1 MPLTL
6 SEFMASREPWL
17 DVLVI
22 DGPQGGNR
30 YAVVISI
37 DGFYSDRAEAE
48 ALADDYKNDLREAGV
63 QLGSKLRWET

>member
-6 SEFMASREPWL
+6 TEFMASREPWL

-22 DGPQGGNR
+22 DGPQGG
-30 YAVVISI
+30 YAVVVSI

-48 ALADDYKNDLREAGV
+48 ACADDYKNELREAGV